1 MKELSELDLP
11 EDIRYT
17 EEHEWARLEDEKV
30 VIGISDYA
38 QDQLGEIVYIDL
50 QKEGTSFG
58 KGETFG
64 VVESVKAVSDLYMP
78 ITGEIT
84 KVNPELED
92 SPENVNEKPYDDG
105 WMIEVKPSDI
115 GEFDSLMTRDEYMKM
130 VDELEE

>member
-17 EEHEWARLEDEKV
+17 EEHEWARLEEEKV

-50 QKEGTSFG
+50 QKEGSSFG
-58 KGETFG
+58 KGEAFG

-78 ITGEIT
+78 MAGEIT

-130 VDELEE
+130 VDELED